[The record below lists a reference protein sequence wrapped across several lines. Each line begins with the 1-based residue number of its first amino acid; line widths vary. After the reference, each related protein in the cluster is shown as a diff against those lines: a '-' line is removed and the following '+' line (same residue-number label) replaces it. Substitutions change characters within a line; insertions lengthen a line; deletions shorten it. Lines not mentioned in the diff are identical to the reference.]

1 MTCAYETR
9 AALYTSV
16 EHAAALALS
25 AAASSTSDPVRAQT
39 ARRLYPLIEHSAAG
53 DGGMAR
59 RRASALSALIAD
71 VVLSVPADDPRCEL
85 VLAAEQ
91 WMLHPMPDT
100 GAKLMRA
107 ARQTAIS
114 PCTSPETIE
123 RAWLVG
129 PGIELALAGMRTRGL
144 DDEFSAPFLSL
155 TRAAAEH
162 VVPMVWVAHQI
173 GVPRDRLYR
182 CIRGVDQQEWRSLL
196 P

>member
-9 AALYTSV
+9 TALYTTV
-16 EHAAALALS
+16 EHAAAMALS
-25 AAASSTSDPVRAQT
+25 VAATSTSDPVRAQS
-39 ARRLYPLIEHSAAG
+39 ARRLYPLIDHSAAG
-53 DGGMAR
+53 DGGLAR
-59 RRASALSALIAD
+59 RRASALTALIAD
-71 VVLSVPADDPRCEL
+71 VSSSAPADDPRRGL

-91 WMLHPMPDT
+91 WMLHPMPET
-100 GAKLMRA
+100 GATLLHA
-107 ARQTAIS
+107 ARHTALS
-114 PCTSPETIE
+114 PCTTPEMVE

-144 DDEFSAPFLSL
+144 DGELSAPFLSL

-182 CIRGVDQQEWRSLL
+182 CIRAVDQQQWRSLL